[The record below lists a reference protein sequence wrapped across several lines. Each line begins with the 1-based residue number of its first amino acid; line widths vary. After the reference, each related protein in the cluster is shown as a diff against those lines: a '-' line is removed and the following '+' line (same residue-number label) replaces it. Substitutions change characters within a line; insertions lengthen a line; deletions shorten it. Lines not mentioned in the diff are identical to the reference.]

1 MSPGSGTHGQGPSF
15 LWANLGFWALTP
27 EQEADG
33 SDLGW
38 SIFKGRTLR
47 SLEMW
52 VPNVGILGEGD
63 QRLGQGWRDYTTSRA
78 RVCWLLFFHLP
89 LRWGRQCQ
97 GQGFSFPVPQHSTGM
112 STSTSCAGA
121 GLLGGQVAGVLVCG
135 YEESGHGWVPSW
147 GSPSVS
153 GWRVAVAG
161 LSYGS
166 AFPSCVTV
174 DDRPLDSSQG
184 SESCQPPLSSW

>member
-1 MSPGSGTHGQGPSF
+1 
-15 LWANLGFWALTP
+15 
-27 EQEADG
+27 
-33 SDLGW
+33 
-38 SIFKGRTLR
+38 
-47 SLEMW
+47 
-52 VPNVGILGEGD
+52 
-63 QRLGQGWRDYTTSRA
+63 
-78 RVCWLLFFHLP
+78 
-89 LRWGRQCQ
+89 
-97 GQGFSFPVPQHSTGM
+97 M

-166 AFPSCVTV
+166 AFPSWVTV
-174 DDRPLDSSQG
+174 DDKPLDSSQG
-184 SESCQPPLSSW
+184 SESYQLPLSSWWVRMGSSGVLTLCPGTAFLGWKPDLGGFSTF